1 MKIKKK
7 EEKPQLKEAEITNE
21 DLGELAAHGKHQEA
35 KQTPFNDLMH
45 VTCPADMSDSFESLR
60 CAAKQGLTEVWS

>member
-21 DLGELAAHGKHQEA
+21 DLGVSNALFNRQEQKNTQAKNKHRRDA
-35 KQTPFNDLMH
+35 VCLMQDAG
-45 VTCPADMSDSFESLR
+45 ADGQQRS
-60 CAAKQGLTEVWS
+60 Q

>member
-21 DLGELAAHGKHQEA
+21 DLGVSNAL
-35 KQTPFNDLMH
+35 FN
-45 VTCPADMSDSFESLR
+45 
-60 CAAKQGLTEVWS
+60 